1 MIQIYNNTNIDKAV
15 IMLLL
20 RTNGQCSE
28 EQMLSFKDK
37 SIVKI
42 GSTLHVYDPYNI
54 LCDN

>member
-20 RTNGQCSE
+20 RTKGQCSE
-28 EQMLSFKDK
+28 QQMLSFKDK

-42 GSTLHVYDPYNI
+42 GNTLHIYDPYNI
-54 LCDN
+54 LNNN

>member
-20 RTNGQCSE
+20 RTKGQCNE
-28 EQMLSFKDK
+28 EDMLSFKDK

-42 GSTLHVYDPYNI
+42 GNTLHIFDPYNI
-54 LCDN
+54 LNDN